1 MKVLALIDGFNF
13 YHHILRASDPNS
25 LKWLDYRSLC
35 SSIIGTEGI
44 ESLDIYFF
52 TAKPKHLG
60 KDKVKRHETYSR
72 ALNAVNI
79 HVKDGNFKIRNR
91 KCRAS
96 CKEDFNAFE
105 EKETDVNIAVYL
117 IDFAYQD
124 SFDTCLLFSCDSDLA
139 SAIEIVKKR
148 FPKKKIKL
156 IIPPK
161 AGNTQKMCSLADSVL
176 HLKWGDLRNNQ
187 LPQKLEYK
195 GHTIT
200 SPYLD
205 K

>member
-1 MKVLALIDGFNF
+1 M
-13 YHHILRASDPNS
+13 
-25 LKWLDYRSLC
+25 
-35 SSIIGTEGI
+35 
-44 ESLDIYFF
+44 
-52 TAKPKHLG
+52 
-60 KDKVKRHETYSR
+60 
-72 ALNAVNI
+72 
-79 HVKDGNFKIRNR
+79 
-91 KCRAS
+91 
-96 CKEDFNAFE
+96 
-105 EKETDVNIAVYL
+105 
-117 IDFAYQD
+117 
-124 SFDTCLLFSCDSDLA
+124 A